1 MKKRQELPFTIYPSC
16 PPFFLWSIWK
26 RVDGIRSWP
35 GGKEE
40 KVSKQAQ
47 QGVCGGVPRCSRVW
61 RGTLQPTSF
70 CRRLRNR
77 THRYCQG
84 LEQRRLLGQGRFH
97 AVSSNWAPTV
107 YSGCPRKRVRGL
119 QNKRKSVGAVT
130 QSLQRSTHSSILT

>member
-61 RGTLQPTSF
+61 GGYPPAYFLLQTLK
-70 CRRLRNR
+70 
-77 THRYCQG
+77 
-84 LEQRRLLGQGRFH
+84 EQDPSLL
-97 AVSSNWAPTV
+97 
-107 YSGCPRKRVRGL
+107 SG
-119 QNKRKSVGAVT
+119 VGAETVVRARP
-130 QSLQRSTHSSILT
+130 LPRSKQ

>member
-47 QGVCGGVPRCSRVW
+47 QGVCVCGGYLGAAGCGGVPS
-61 RGTLQPTSF
+61 S
-70 CRRLRNR
+70 
-77 THRYCQG
+77 
-84 LEQRRLLGQGRFH
+84 LLPS
-97 AVSSNWAPTV
+97 ADA
-107 YSGCPRKRVRGL
+107 
-119 QNKRKSVGAVT
+119 
-130 QSLQRSTHSSILT
+130 